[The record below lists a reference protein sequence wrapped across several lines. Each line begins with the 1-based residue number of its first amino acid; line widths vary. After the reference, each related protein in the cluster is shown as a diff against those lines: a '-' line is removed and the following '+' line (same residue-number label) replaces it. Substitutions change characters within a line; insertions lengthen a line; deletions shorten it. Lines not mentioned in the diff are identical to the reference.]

1 MSQELLAIIEQIER
15 EKGIKK
21 EIMLEA
27 VESAML
33 SAAKRVIDLKPDEE
47 FKVQI
52 DRSTGEIRAF
62 RNNQPFTNIDFGR
75 IAASTA
81 RQVIIQKMR
90 EAEKDVVY
98 GEFQSRV
105 SDIMRVTKK
114 FEHP

>member
-47 FKVQI
+47 FK
-52 DRSTGEIRAF
+52 SGNYSE
-62 RNNQPFTNIDFGR
+62 N
-75 IAASTA
+75 A
-81 RQVIIQKMR
+81 RGGKGCSF
-90 EAEKDVVY
+90 Y
-98 GEFQSRV
+98 GIPKSRRRDCQRHGL
-105 SDIMRVTKK
+105 S
-114 FEHP
+114 F